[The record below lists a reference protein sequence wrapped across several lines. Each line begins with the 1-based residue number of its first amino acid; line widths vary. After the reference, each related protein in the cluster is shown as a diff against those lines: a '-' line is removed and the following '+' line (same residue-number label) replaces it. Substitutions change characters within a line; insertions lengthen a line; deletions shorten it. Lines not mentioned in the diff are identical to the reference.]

1 MSDWEEIF
9 EELKVELLNEKQ
21 ENYILMRNMSTQSAM
36 TRSRISPQIFRENFL

>member
-21 ENYILMRNMSTQSAM
+21 ENYPAVYEIA
-36 TRSRISPQIFRENFL
+36 

>member
-21 ENYILMRNMSTQSAM
+21 ENYILPYMKL
-36 TRSRISPQIFRENFL
+36 QI